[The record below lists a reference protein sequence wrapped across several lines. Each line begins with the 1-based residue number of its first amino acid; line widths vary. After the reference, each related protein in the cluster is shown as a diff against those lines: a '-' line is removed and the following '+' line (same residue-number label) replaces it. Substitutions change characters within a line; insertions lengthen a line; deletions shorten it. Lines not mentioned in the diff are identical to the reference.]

1 MTDRPSIAARA
12 LILVVRGY
20 QATLSP
26 LMGGHCRFEPS
37 CSRYAAEA
45 LREHGAVR
53 GAWLSARRVCRCHP
67 LGGSGY
73 DPVPPRSEP

>member
-26 LMGGHCRFEPS
+26 LMGGRCRFEPS